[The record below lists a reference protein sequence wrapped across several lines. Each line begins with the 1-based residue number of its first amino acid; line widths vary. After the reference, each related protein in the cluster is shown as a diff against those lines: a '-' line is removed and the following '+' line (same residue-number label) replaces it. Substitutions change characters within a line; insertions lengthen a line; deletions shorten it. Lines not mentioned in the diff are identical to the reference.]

1 MPRATGIR
9 TDIRTSMNIR
19 TSEHD
24 VDTSQLTALLQLS
37 SPALPIGGYSYSQG
51 FEAAVDREL
60 VHDEATAC
68 VWIREQLEQVV
79 AQCEAPVWTL
89 LFAGWAED
97 DWQKLV
103 YWNKWFHTSRES
115 RELRQE
121 TEQMGWSLV
130 KLSTDLEW
138 GQPEARD
145 RLLALPTATLPA
157 AHAYCAHALGINPI
171 NGLAAYLFAWLENQV
186 MAAIKTVPLGQM
198 SGQRILNQL
207 RLRIPAVCSEA
218 LSRAA
223 HEPPRIHTL
232 APQLA
237 ILSSRHET
245 QYSRLFR
252 S

>member
-1 MPRATGIR
+1 M
-9 TDIRTSMNIR
+9 
-19 TSEHD
+19 
-24 VDTSQLTALLQLS
+24 DTRQLTALLQLS

-51 FEAAVDREL
+51 FEAAVDLEL

-68 VWIREQLEQVV
+68 AWIRQQLELVI
-79 AQCEAPVWTL
+79 AQCEAPVWAL
-89 LFAGWAED
+89 LFTGWAD
-97 DWQKLV
+97 ANWQGLG
-103 YWNKWFHTSRES
+103 YWNKWFHSSRET
-115 RELRQE
+115 REMRQE

-130 KLSTDLEW
+130 KLATDLEW
-138 GQPEARD
+138 GEAATRE
-145 RLLALPTATLPA
+145 RILALPTVTLPT
-157 AHAYCAHALGINPI
+157 AHAYCVHALGINQTS
-171 NGLAAYLFAWLENQV
+171 GMAAYIFAWLENQV

-207 RLRIPAVCSEA
+207 RLGIPALCSEA

-223 HEPPRIHTL
+223 HRPPRIHTL

>member
-1 MPRATGIR
+1 MNTLTGMN
-9 TDIRTSMNIR
+9 TLTSMN
-19 TSEHD
+19 TPTNED
-24 VDTSQLTALLQLS
+24 DTDASQLTALLQLS

-51 FEAAVDREL
+51 FETAVDLEL
-60 VHDEATAC
+60 VCDEDTAC
-68 VWIREQLEQVV
+68 AWIRQQLELVI
-79 AQCEAPVWTL
+79 AQCEAPVWVL
-89 LFAGWAED
+89 LFNSWAKQ
-97 DWQKLV
+97 DWSELG
-103 YWNKWFHTSRES
+103 YWNKWFHSSRET
-115 RELRQE
+115 REMRQE

-130 KLSTDLEW
+130 KLATDLEW
-138 GQPEARD
+138 GKAATRERI
-145 RLLALPTATLPA
+145 LALPAVTLPT
-157 AHAYCAHALGINPI
+157 AHAYCAHALGINQI
-171 NGLAAYLFAWLENQV
+171 NGLAAYVFAWLENQV

-207 RLRIPAVCSEA
+207 RLGIPALCSEA

-223 HEPPRIHTL
+223 HRPPRIHTL